1 MRTPSL
7 RIGVLFGVE
16 IRLHVLWILFLFF
29 SMTYAAFTGA
39 TALRGF
45 ALWFLMLVAV
55 MVREVA
61 RSIAFAA
68 SGARLSSLLVLP
80 AGAVPSFSSG
90 SKKEAQESHL
100 VALAGPLANFFVG
113 ITLALLLYMATNQ
126 VNLFERPWV
135 TPAYLLRSLIWTQVL
150 LGGLHLIPA
159 APLDAGVTLRQRFA
173 RIRGSARGAR
183 AMAGISQT
191 VSMGLVIAG
200 ISMQNVWLMVM
211 GAFLMVGAQME
222 AATAVGSETSA
233 GDSVLMRDVMLT
245 DFTTISSADT
255 LEMAMDRS
263 VHSLQDIFPVVR
275 GSLLVGTVSR
285 QTLSDA
291 LSQGNGYVQG
301 VMARTFPV
309 AAAEDSLSATLLR
322 IGGGGTQMVPIVER
336 NTSDNGE
343 GDRVLGIVTPQSLSL
358 AMHLLGR
365 SRRLVERAARTDK
378 RDQ

>member
-1 MRTPSL
+1 MRTPSM

-29 SMTYAAFTGA
+29 SMTYASFTGA
-39 TALRGF
+39 TAMRGF
-45 ALWFLMLVAV
+45 ALWLLMLAAV

-68 SGARLSSLLVLP
+68 SGAKLSSLLILP
-80 AGAVPSFSSG
+80 AGAVPTFSSG

-126 VNLFERPWV
+126 VNLFDRPWV

-159 APLDAGVTLRQRFA
+159 APLDAGVALRQRFA
-173 RIRGSARGAR
+173 KIRGTVRGAR

-191 VSMGLVIAG
+191 
-200 ISMQNVWLMVM
+200 VWLMVM

-222 AATAVGSETSA
+222 AATAVGAETST
-233 GDSVLMRDVMLT
+233 GESVLMRDVMLT

-291 LSQGNGYVQG
+291 LNQGNGYVQG

-309 AAAEDSLSATLLR
+309 AGAEDSLSATLAR
-322 IGGGGTQMVPIVER
+322 IGGGGTQMVPIIER
-336 NTSDNGE
+336 NSDNGE

-365 SRRLVERAARTDK
+365 SRRILERAARTDQ